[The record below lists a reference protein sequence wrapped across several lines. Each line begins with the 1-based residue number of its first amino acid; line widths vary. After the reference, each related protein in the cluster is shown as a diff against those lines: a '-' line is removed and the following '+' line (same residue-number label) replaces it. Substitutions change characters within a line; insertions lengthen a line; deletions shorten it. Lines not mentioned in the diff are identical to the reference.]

1 LSTNPTSSNAVQTAT
16 DASPAP
22 PKWLNRWF
30 QVWLDESG
38 TMEILQLKEKVNGSS
53 LKFDEKQR
61 LVVEARR
68 SLDVALKAWEDSQSQ
83 HTQLLQVRDKWTPT
97 QAQEFS
103 TVVQEEVRIR
113 NDLQHAKQNLSEREA
128 QQASTQVE
136 YMNDLRRRYHEE
148 QIWQDKWR
156 IMSTFGTWGL
166 IVLNSFVFLISQ
178 YLYRLRETKRS
189 KDTEGLLYQ
198 TLSSNTSTLQAIQE
212 QQKHQQRQHQLSQNE
227 HGSSADVQEDIG
239 QEHLS
244 TSTQEPSISTDDSE
258 TVSTKQDSSE
268 GLTEKQNIAVS
279 SWSWRERLAGI
290 VQQKEAMSIGSWRVS
305 LVSAWEGVQ
314 QNVIK
319 NISFPHQVDLPS
331 ALLGASVTGLAWI
344 AAVAL
349 SSKKPGQ

>member
-1 LSTNPTSSNAVQTAT
+1 LSTNPTSSNAVQTAA

-38 TMEILQLKEKVNGSS
+38 TKEILQLKEKVNASS

-61 LVVEARR
+61 LVVEARS

-97 QAQEFS
+97 QAQEFAA
-103 TVVQEEVRIR
+103 VVQTEVQVR
-113 NDLQHAKQNLSEREA
+113 NDLQYAKKNLSEQEG

-166 IVLNSFVFLISQ
+166 IVLNSIVFLISQ
-178 YLYRLRETKRS
+178 YLYRMRETKRI
-189 KDTEGLLYQ
+189 KDTEGLMYQ
-198 TLSSNTSTLQAIQE
+198 TLTSNTATLQAIQE
-212 QQKHQQRQHQLSQNE
+212 QQKLNQRQHKPSQNE
-227 HGSSADVQEDIG
+227 GGSSADVHE
-239 QEHLS
+239 EV
-244 TSTQEPSISTDDSE
+244 STDDSE
-258 TVSTKQDSSE
+258 TVSTEQDSSE
-268 GLTEKQNIAVS
+268 GLTEKQDIAVS

-290 VQQKEAMSIGSWRVS
+290 VQRKEAMTIGSWRVS
-305 LVSAWEGVQ
+305 LVSAWEGIQ
-314 QNVIK
+314 QNGIK
-319 NISFPHQVDLPS
+319 NISVPHQVDVPS
-331 ALLGASVTGLAWI
+331 ALLGASLTGLAWI
-344 AAVAL
+344 AAMAL
-349 SSKKPGQ
+349 SSKRPGQ